1 MLTRLARISPIWLA
15 VVLLYIIAGLVSPAM
30 LSGAQILNVLQVAAF
45 LGLVAT
51 GQTLALLVGGIDLSV
66 GGIVTLTNIVSTSL
80 MLGDNG
86 NIPLAVAVC
95 LGLGILIGFVNGLLV
110 ALLGVAPLIATL
122 AMNSMLFGAALVYT
136 GGAPHGSAAAA
147 FKLIGQGRLLGLPAS
162 AVSWIVVAAVVAF
175 ALRRTTLGRWIY
187 AVGANP
193 EAARLM
199 GVPVAATLVLAYVL
213 SAVLAVLGGFLIT
226 SYIGNPSLGI
236 GDQFLLSS
244 VAAVVVGGTALTGGI
259 GSAVAT
265 IGGALFMTEL
275 VSFTNIARVAT
286 GTQYIVQGVL
296 IALSVVVYRALDRKR
311 RLFKRE
317 KRNA

>member
-1 MLTRLARISPIWLA
+1 MLTQLARISPIWLA
-15 VVLLYIIAGLVSPAM
+15 VILLYIIAGIVSPAM

-66 GGIVTLTNIVSTSL
+66 GGVVTLTNIVSTSL

-95 LGLGILIGFVNGLLV
+95 LGLGIVIGLVNGLLV

-244 VAAVVVGGTALTGGI
+244 VAAAVVGGTALTGGI
-259 GSAVAT
+259 GSVVAT

-286 GTQYIVQGVL
+286 GTQYIVQGAL

-311 RLFKRE
+311 RLF
-317 KRNA
+317 

>member
-1 MLTRLARISPIWLA
+1 MLTQLARISPIWLA
-15 VVLLYIIAGLVSPAM
+15 VILLYIIAGIVSPAM

-66 GGIVTLTNIVSTSL
+66 GGVVTLTNIVSTSL

-95 LGLGILIGFVNGLLV
+95 LGLGILIGLVNGLLV

-147 FKLIGQGRLLGLPAS
+147 FKLIGQGRVLGLPAS

-199 GVPVAATLVLAYVL
+199 GVPVAGTLVLAYVL

-244 VAAVVVGGTALTGGI
+244 VAAAVVGGTALTGGI
-259 GSAVAT
+259 GSVVAT

-286 GTQYIVQGVL
+286 GTQYIVQGAL

-311 RLFKRE
+311 RLF
-317 KRNA
+317 

>member
-1 MLTRLARISPIWLA
+1 MLSKLARISPIWLA
-15 VVLLYIIAGLVSPAM
+15 VLLLYGIAGLVSPAM
-30 LSGAQILNVLQVAAF
+30 LSGGQILNVLQVAAF

-66 GGIVTLTNIVSTSL
+66 GGVVTLTNIVSTSV
-80 MLGDNG
+80 MLGDDG
-86 NIPLAVAVC
+86 NILLAVASC
-95 LGLGILIGFVNGLLV
+95 LGLGILVGLVNGTLV
-110 ALLGVAPLIATL
+110 ALLRVAPLIATL
-122 AMNSMLFGAALVYT
+122 AMNSILFGAALVYT
-136 GGAPHGSAAAA
+136 GGAPHGSAAPA
-147 FKLIGQGRLLGLPAS
+147 FKLLGQGQLVGLPAS

-199 GVPVAATLVLAYVL
+199 GVPVAGTLVLAYVL
-213 SAVLAVLGGFLIT
+213 SSVLAVLGGFLIT

-244 VAAVVVGGTALTGGI
+244 VAAVVVGGTALTGGV
-259 GSAVAT
+259 GSVVAS
-265 IGGALFMTEL
+265 IGGAIFMTEL
-275 VSFTNIARVAT
+275 VSFTNIARIST

-296 IALSVVVYRALDRKR
+296 IALSVVVYRALDQKR
-311 RLFKRE
+311 RLL
-317 KRNA
+317 

>member
-1 MLTRLARISPIWLA
+1 MLTQLARISPIWLA
-15 VVLLYIIAGLVSPAM
+15 VILLYIIAGIVSPAM

-95 LGLGILIGFVNGLLV
+95 LGLGILIGLVNGLLV

-136 GGAPHGSAAAA
+136 GGAPHGSAATA

-199 GVPVAATLVLAYVL
+199 GVPVAGTLVLAYVL
-213 SAVLAVLGGFLIT
+213 SAILAVLGGFLIT

-244 VAAVVVGGTALTGGI
+244 VAAAVVGGTALTGGI
-259 GSAVAT
+259 GSVVTT

-286 GTQYIVQGVL
+286 GTQYIVQGAL

-311 RLFKRE
+311 RLF
-317 KRNA
+317 

>member
-1 MLTRLARISPIWLA
+1 MLTQLARISPIWLA
-15 VVLLYIIAGLVSPAM
+15 VILLYIIAGIVSPAM

-66 GGIVTLTNIVSTSL
+66 GGVVTLTNIVSTSL

-95 LGLGILIGFVNGLLV
+95 LGLGILIGLVNGLLV

-136 GGAPHGSAAAA
+136 GGAPHGSAATA

-199 GVPVAATLVLAYVL
+199 GVPVAGTLVLAYVL
-213 SAVLAVLGGFLIT
+213 SAILAVLGGFLIT

-244 VAAVVVGGTALTGGI
+244 VAAAVVGGTALTGGI
-259 GSAVAT
+259 GSVVTT

-286 GTQYIVQGVL
+286 GTQYIVQGAL

-311 RLFKRE
+311 RLF
-317 KRNA
+317 